1 SLPIASPTTAVQLTP
16 SGGVSTPTPPA
27 IALVFPTSVSA
38 SRLTPPAP
46 RPGPTERPLFA
57 SLDNA
62 PSPVLVAVCGLQVI
76 ALALI
81 VVVLALRARRRA

>member
-1 SLPIASPTTAVQLTP
+1 M
-16 SGGVSTPTPPA
+16 STPTVPA

-57 SLDNA
+57 PLDNA
-62 PSPVLVAVCGLQVI
+62 PGNVLLAACGLQV
-76 ALALI
+76 LALI
-81 VVVLALRARRRA
+81 AVVLMLRARRRT

>member
-1 SLPIASPTTAVQLTP
+1 MTADQLTP
-16 SGGVSTPTPPA
+16 TGLAPTP
-27 IALVFPTSVSA
+27 ALVLPTSVSA

-62 PSPVLVAVCGLQVI
+62 PDKVLLAVGGLQVL

-81 VVVLALRARRRA
+81 AVGGALRARRRT